1 MKQSKDQS
9 NVVNLND
16 KRKTP
21 INESAVAIQ
30 NLNQVLQVI
39 VREHGAKITLDA
51 VQGMIQDIAKDVRA
65 ERSAKPSRKA
75 VSNG

>member
-1 MKQSKDQS
+1 MKQSKQS
-9 NVVNLND
+9 NVVNLNE
-16 KRKTP
+16 RRATP
-21 INESAVAIQ
+21 INESALAIL
-30 NLNQVLQVI
+30 NLNQVLQAV

-65 ERSAKPSRKA
+65 ERSAKPKAKA

>member
-1 MKQSKDQS
+1 MKQS
-9 NVVNLND
+9 NVVKLSD

-30 NLNQVLQVI
+30 NLDQVLQVI
-39 VREHGAKITLDA
+39 VREHGAKVTLDA
-51 VQGMIQDIAKDVRA
+51 VQGMIQNIAKDVRA
-65 ERSAKPSRKA
+65 ERSAKPARKA

>member
-1 MKQSKDQS
+1 MKQS
-9 NVVNLND
+9 NVVKLSD

-30 NLNQVLQVI
+30 NLDQVLQVI
-39 VREHGAKITLDA
+39 VREHGTKVTLDA
-51 VQGMIQDIAKDVRA
+51 VQGMIQNIAKDVRA
-65 ERSAKPSRKA
+65 ERSAKPARKA

>member
-1 MKQSKDQS
+1 MKQS
-9 NVVNLND
+9 NVVKLSD

-30 NLNQVLQVI
+30 NLYQVLQVI
-39 VREHGAKITLDA
+39 VREHGAKVTLDA
-51 VQGMIQDIAKDVRA
+51 VQRMIQNIAKDVRA
-65 ERSAKPSRKA
+65 ERSAKPARKA

>member
-1 MKQSKDQS
+1 MKQS
-9 NVVNLND
+9 NVVKLSD

-30 NLNQVLQVI
+30 NLDQVLQVI
-39 VREHGAKITLDA
+39 VREHGAKVTLDA
-51 VQGMIQDIAKDVRA
+51 VQGMIQNIAKDVRA
-65 ERSAKPSRKA
+65 ERSAKPKAKA